1 MQLARVAAGA
11 ARQSVQQQVS
21 RCNVFAVRA
30 MSTSHTFAIEEAK
43 VWGGKHREG
52 GALPVAFLSGSCLR
66 HHHAHKGAT

>member
-30 MSTSHTFAIEEAK
+30 MSTSHTFAIDEAK
-43 VWGGKHREG
+43 VWGGKHREEG
-52 GALPVAFLSGSCLR
+52 SSPRCLP
-66 HHHAHKGAT
+66 